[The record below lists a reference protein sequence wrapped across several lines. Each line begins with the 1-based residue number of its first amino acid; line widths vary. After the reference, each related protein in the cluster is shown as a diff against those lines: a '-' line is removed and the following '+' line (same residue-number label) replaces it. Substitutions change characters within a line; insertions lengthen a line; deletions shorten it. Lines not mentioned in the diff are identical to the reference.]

1 MILMNGRSPVRT
13 SRQVRVSDAEV
24 KDSDSSRSV
33 AILARA
39 SSASGSAAPRRGGRL
54 LVLARARP
62 RADPASA
69 LGPKRRFPD
78 ASPAPRASKMD
89 FVPNPNN
96 PNPANAPFN
105 AHSMY
110 QLPPGGFGVGVG
122 PPLPYGG
129 DGAGAGGLAGTLGGG
144 AGLGLNLA
152 TNGGTANGALFA
164 SAGAGA
170 GDFGGGG
177 GAGGPSRALGGLVSM
192 PVALPPAAPR
202 ERSRCQHPGCDKQF
216 AWPQDL
222 RKHVRRFH
230 AGEPPRFACPRD
242 GCGKRFF
249 ERKLLV
255 AHERTHT
262 DERPFA
268 CPHPGCDK
276 AFRARNALAY
286 HVKALH
292 EAGET
297 HACPEPGCAFVTRRA
312 EALAAHAAGHE
323 RRDAAREWRARQKHE
338 VAAAVRSAKRALSE
352 KASELASAEKEL
364 ARERREHAR
373 ERKRLE
379 TLRARAEATKK
390 TLIAAGAER
399 ATRDGK
405 KKGEKKKQSID
416 SIDDA
421 FVRGAERQGG
431 AKRKARSFAEEE
443 EEEDDSD
450 DGGDDEEEEDS
461 DAELCGVVLPEDD
474 DAPIISVR

>member
-1 MILMNGRSPVRT
+1 
-13 SRQVRVSDAEV
+13 
-24 KDSDSSRSV
+24 
-33 AILARA
+33 
-39 SSASGSAAPRRGGRL
+39 
-54 LVLARARP
+54 
-62 RADPASA
+62 
-69 LGPKRRFPD
+69 
-78 ASPAPRASKMD
+78 MD

-152 TNGGTANGALFA
+152 TNGGGTANGALFA
-164 SAGAGA
+164 SASAGA
-170 GDFGGGG
+170 GDFVGGG

-192 PVALPPAAPR
+192 PVALPSAPH

-230 AGEPPRFACPRD
+230 AGEPPRFECPRA

-297 HACPEPGCAFVTRRA
+297 RACPEPGCAFVTRRA

-323 RRDAAREWRARQKHE
+323 RRDAARDARARQKHE

-379 TLRARAEATKK
+379 TLRARAEATRK
-390 TLIAAGAER
+390 TFAAGAER

-405 KKGEKKKQSID
+405 KGGKKR

-421 FVRGAERQGG
+421 FVRGAERHQGG
-431 AKRKARSFAEEE
+431 AKRKARSLTEEE
-443 EEEDDSD
+443 EEEDSD
-450 DGGDDEEEEDS
+450 DDEEEDS

>member
-1 MILMNGRSPVRT
+1 
-13 SRQVRVSDAEV
+13 
-24 KDSDSSRSV
+24 
-33 AILARA
+33 
-39 SSASGSAAPRRGGRL
+39 
-54 LVLARARP
+54 
-62 RADPASA
+62 
-69 LGPKRRFPD
+69 
-78 ASPAPRASKMD
+78 
-89 FVPNPNN
+89 
-96 PNPANAPFN
+96 
-105 AHSMY
+105 
-110 QLPPGGFGVGVG
+110 
-122 PPLPYGG
+122 
-129 DGAGAGGLAGTLGGG
+129 
-144 AGLGLNLA
+144 
-152 TNGGTANGALFA
+152 
-164 SAGAGA
+164 
-170 GDFGGGG
+170 
-177 GAGGPSRALGGLVSM
+177 M
-192 PVALPPAAPR
+192 PVALPPPAPR

-230 AGEPPRFACPRD
+230 AGEPPRFECPRA

-297 HACPEPGCAFVTRRA
+297 RACPEPGCAFVTRRA

-323 RRDAAREWRARQKHE
+323 RRDAARDARARQKHE

-379 TLRARAEATKK
+379 TLRARAEATRK
-390 TLIAAGAER
+390 TFAAGAER

-405 KKGEKKKQSID
+405 KGGKKR

-421 FVRGAERQGG
+421 FVRGAERHQGG
-431 AKRKARSFAEEE
+431 AKRKARSLTEEE

-450 DGGDDEEEEDS
+450 DDEEEDS

>member
-1 MILMNGRSPVRT
+1 M
-13 SRQVRVSDAEV
+13 
-24 KDSDSSRSV
+24 
-33 AILARA
+33 
-39 SSASGSAAPRRGGRL
+39 
-54 LVLARARP
+54 LARARP

-78 ASPAPRASKMD
+78 ASPAPRANKMD

-152 TNGGTANGALFA
+152 TNGGGTANGALSASA
-164 SAGAGA
+164 SAGAG
-170 GDFGGGG
+170 DFVGGG

-192 PVALPPAAPR
+192 PVALPSAPH
-202 ERSRCQHPGCDKQF
+202 ERSRCQHPGCGKEF

-230 AGEPPRFACPRD
+230 AGEPPRFVCPRD

-268 CPHPGCDK
+268 CPHPGCGK

-297 HACPEPGCAFVTRRA
+297 HACPEPGCTFVTRRA

-379 TLRARAEATKK
+379 TLRARAEATRK
-390 TLIAAGAER
+390 TLVAGAKER
-399 ATRDGK
+399 ATSDGRKGGK
-405 KKGEKKKQSID
+405 KR

-421 FVRGAERQGG
+421 FVRGAERQGV

-443 EEEDDSD
+443 EEDDGDDGDDSD
-450 DGGDDEEEEDS
+450 DGEEEDS

>member
-1 MILMNGRSPVRT
+1 MEGFHLRNHLVWNHGYPGVVPGVPAVP
-13 SRQVRVSDAEV
+13 Q
-24 KDSDSSRSV
+24 
-33 AILARA
+33 L
-39 SSASGSAAPRRGGRL
+39 GG
-54 LVLARARP
+54 
-62 RADPASA
+62 
-69 LGPKRRFPD
+69 
-78 ASPAPRASKMD
+78 PAP
-89 FVPNPNN
+89 VLPQGLQL
-96 PNPANAPFN
+96 
-105 AHSMY
+105 
-110 QLPPGGFGVGVG
+110 QLPEF
-122 PPLPYGG
+122 
-129 DGAGAGGLAGTLGGG
+129 
-144 AGLGLNLA
+144 GLGLSTAEVRRLNRA
-152 TNGGTANGALFA
+152 T
-164 SAGAGA
+164 
-170 GDFGGGG
+170 
-177 GAGGPSRALGGLVSM
+177 LGV
-192 PVALPPAAPR
+192 PALPLPR
-202 ERSRCQHPGCDKQF
+202 EGEDPPRDRVRCQHPGCDKQF

-222 RKHVRRFH
+222 SKHVRKCH
-230 AGEPPRFACPRD
+230 SGEPPRFECPHE

-379 TLRARAEATKK
+379 TLRARAEATRK
-390 TLIAAGAER
+390 TFAAGGER
-399 ATRDGK
+399 ATRDGRREGK
-405 KKGEKKKQSID
+405 KR

-431 AKRKARSFAEEE
+431 AKRKARSFAEEDE

-450 DGGDDEEEEDS
+450 DSDGDVGEEEDS